1 MEVFQS
7 NRREEK
13 KLAKKIKRKHKR
25 YWIGYL
31 VAAALCVLMW
41 IRSYDLIIGEGV
53 AKEELFSVIL
63 LMFGYN
69 ILYVIGVAIAILFA
83 LGGGRDQLMA
93 HLSDEIRIG
102 QDSIQICYQPKVR
115 EIDNGDYVEYEIR
128 PSGVKSLE
136 YDERYRCLEM
146 LADCSKKVWAYR
158 AVNPEGITQSSHENK
173 KFMIYDSY
181 DRMDELKSELQ
192 RVTGKQIVNTKGRM
206 RF

>member
-31 VAAALCVLMW
+31 VVAVLCVLMW
-41 IRSYDLIIGEGV
+41 IRSYDLIIGEGA
-53 AKEELFSVIL
+53 AKEELFSLIL

-69 ILYVIGVAIAILFA
+69 ILYLIGASIAILFA
-83 LGGGRDQLMA
+83 AGGGRDQLMA

-102 QDSIQICYQPKVR
+102 QDSIQICYKPKLR
-115 EIDNGDYVEYEIR
+115 EIENGDYVEYEIR
-128 PSGVKSLE
+128 PYGVKSLE
-136 YDERYRCLEM
+136 YDERYHCLEI

-158 AVNPEGITQSSHENK
+158 EVNPEGITESSHENK
-173 KFMIYDSY
+173 KFMLYDSY
-181 DRMDELKSELQ
+181 DRMDKLKSELQ
-192 RVTGKQIVNTKGRM
+192 RVTGKQIVNKKGRM